1 MPLIRFVGEKCHYV
15 PTAIP
20 VATALHSAFLPYCE
34 PVFRR
39 CTHLI
44 ANTLHQASLAAANE
58 AAGTQ
63 LTAQMNGYVSDQPD
77 KDFLIVALDL
87 LSELAEALREFIDPL
102 VGQSNLI
109 HLLFVC
115 TQVCRGQCR

>member
-1 MPLIRFVGEKCHYV
+1 MCRKGKAKTTFELS
-15 PTAIP
+15 
-20 VATALHSAFLPYCE
+20 VATALHQAFLPYCE

-58 AAGTQ
+58 AAGNT
-63 LTAQMNGYVSDQPD
+63 TSTQMNGYVSDQPD

-87 LSELAEALREFIDPL
+87 LSELAEALREFIEPL

-109 HLLFVC
+109 QLLFVC
-115 TQVCRGQCR
+115 AQV